1 MASAKGTSIFKN
13 FCLIPFHAEMK
24 IPDALKNNT
33 GSDNDK
39 FNQAKVAFNPACSI
53 FPAEKYSGKLSEYHC

>member
-1 MASAKGTSIFKN
+1 MASAKGTSMFKN

-53 FPAEKYSGKLSEYHC
+53 FPA